1 MNMIELLSW
10 FQTNY
15 PHLQKALKECTHHF
29 NNQNLNPYHIEGDCW
44 SHTLLVC
51 KIAELREY
59 DIVVKVSA
67 LFHDIG
73 KPKARRVNSKNNHV
87 SFYGHEKISAEMS
100 KPLLEDLKKRGVL
113 TQKESDIVL
122 ELVASHSY
130 LYKHTKDEIYNRFK
144 DNKTLFKYLW
154 ELSQCDNLGRF
165 SNSMRES
172 ESNYKSLIKVFE

>member
-1 MNMIELLSW
+1 MIELLSW

-15 PHLQKALKECTHHF
+15 PHLQKALQECTHHF
-29 NNQNLNPYHIEGDCW
+29 DNQNLNPYHIEGDCW

-51 KIAELREY
+51 KVAELREY

-67 LFHDIG
+67 LLHDIG

-87 SFYGHEKISAEMS
+87 RFFGHEKISADMS
-100 KPLLEDLKKRGVL
+100 KPLVKDLESRGVL
-113 TQKESDIVL
+113 TKDEGETVL

-130 LYKHTKDEIYNRFK
+130 LYKHTKEEIYQKFK
-144 DNKTLFKYLW
+144 DNRTLFNYLLQLG
-154 ELSQCDNLGRF
+154 ECDNLGRF

-172 ESNYKSLIKVFE
+172 EDNYNSLKDIFD